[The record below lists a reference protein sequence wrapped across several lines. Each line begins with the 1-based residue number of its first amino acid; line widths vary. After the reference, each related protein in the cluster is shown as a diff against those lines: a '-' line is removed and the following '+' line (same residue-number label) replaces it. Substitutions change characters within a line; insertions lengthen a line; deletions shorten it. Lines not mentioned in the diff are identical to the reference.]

1 MFFKSLPRPT
11 WGVGGPGLGLE
22 IMGSWLMWKALQKEP
37 KTNRKEKKRKKAEKK
52 KQKKLID

>member
-37 KTNRKEKKRKKAEKK
+37 KTKGKEKSRKEKTKKV
-52 KQKKLID
+52 D